1 MTAIPTG
8 STVGFRVYTRL
19 DRPPPEVLAAYRD
32 LETTNLADTM
42 HGMGVL
48 DAGIRPLIPPR
59 ERVVGPA
66 LTCCITPGNG
76 LLIRKAIEIA
86 QPGDVLVVNG
96 FGNLQ
101 RAVVGGNVLISMA
114 AKGISA
120 LVLDGVVRDLDE
132 ARRVGLAVYA
142 RGSVPRAGT
151 NAQGRGEVNVPVAC
165 GGVAVLPGDV
175 VVADEDG
182 VVVVPR
188 ADAATVAARA
198 RIVQAEKGSAADF
211 EARWA
216 AARAG
221 QAPPSID
228 RLLREQGCA
237 IFEERA
243 AP

>member
-1 MTAIPTG
+1 VTDDRC
-8 STVGFRVYTRL
+8 SVGFRVFTRVE
-19 DRPPPEVLAAYRD
+19 RPAPDVLALFRS
-32 LETTNLADTM
+32 LETTNLADAM
-42 HGMGVL
+42 HGMHVL
-48 DAGIRPLIPPR
+48 DGGIRPLILPQSR
-59 ERVVGPA
+59 IVGPA
-66 LTCCITPGNG
+66 LTCSISPGNG
-76 LLIRKAIEIA
+76 FMIRKAIEIA
-86 QPGDVLVVNG
+86 QAGDVLVVNG

-114 AKGISA
+114 AKGIVA

-151 NAQGRGEVNVPVAC
+151 NPQGRGEVNVPIAC

-188 ADAATVAARA
+188 ADAAAVAAHAA
-198 RIVQAEKGSAADF
+198 RVQQQKGSAADF
-211 EARWA
+211 DQRWA

-221 QAPPSID
+221 HTPPSID
-228 RLLREQGCA
+228 PLLREQGCA
-237 IFEERA
+237 IL
-243 AP
+243 

>member
-1 MTAIPTG
+1 LSGKEITMSDARC
-8 STVGFRVYTRL
+8 TVGFRVFTHFE
-19 DRPPPEVLAAYRD
+19 RPPAEVLRQFD
-32 LETTNLADTM
+32 TLETTNLADAM
-42 HGMGVL
+42 HGMHVL
-48 DAGIRPLIPPR
+48 DGGIRPLIPPR
-59 ERVVGPA
+59 GRIVGPA
-66 LTCCITPGNG
+66 LTCSISPGNG

-114 AKGISA
+114 AKGIVA

-151 NAQGRGEVNVPVAC
+151 NPQGRGEVNVPVAC

-175 VVADEDG
+175 VVADADG
-182 VVVVPR
+182 VVIVPR
-188 ADAATVAARA
+188 ADAAAVAAHA
-198 RIVQAEKGSAADF
+198 AAVQRQKGSAADF
-211 EARWA
+211 DQRWA

-221 QAPPSID
+221 QAPASID
-228 RLLREQGCA
+228 PLLREQGCA
-237 IFEERA
+237 IF
-243 AP
+243 

>member
-1 MTAIPTG
+1 VTANR
-8 STVGFRVYTRL
+8 STVGFRVFT
-19 DRPPPEVLAAYRD
+19 DIERPPSDVLALYRE
-32 LETTNLADTM
+32 LETTNLADAM
-42 HGMGVL
+42 YGMNVM
-48 DAGIRPLIPPR
+48 DAGIRPLIPPSS
-59 ERVVGPA
+59 RVVGPA
-66 LTCCITPGNG
+66 LTCSISPGNG
-76 LLIRKAIEIA
+76 LMIRKAIEIA

-114 AKGISA
+114 AKGIVA
-120 LVLDGVVRDLDE
+120 LILDGVVRDLDE

-151 NAQGRGEVNVPVAC
+151 NPQGRGEVNVPVAC

-188 ADAATVAARA
+188 VDAAALATYAAA
-198 RIVQAEKGSAADF
+198 VQRQKGSAADF
-211 EARWA
+211 EQRWA

-221 QAPPSID
+221 QTPPSID
-228 RLLREQGCA
+228 ALLREQGCA
-237 IFEERA
+237 IL
-243 AP
+243 